1 MKKIKKVSEH
11 QSHLFTTGF
20 EVDCGMFQ
28 VDINVFSR
36 AEDMEFK
43 FKLFNI
49 DIEDMDFE
57 FKIDGKRCDR
67 NGFKELYEKLFG
79 KGKFDDFDAELADYV
94 KKEFFEN
101 TDLPCV
107 QNISVSKAK
116 KYLSD
121 LLTEF
126 TYPTGTV
133 MLDDEEVLY
142 IDQWNIIG
150 LARIADP
157 DNVHRIKCKAAN
169 NPSGNEFAHAIYDID
184 AYFCGK

>member
-1 MKKIKKVSEH
+1 MKKIKKVSEYIAH
-11 QSHLFTTGF
+11 QVSTVF

-57 FKIDGKRCDR
+57 FKMDGKRCDR
-67 NGFKELYEKLFG
+67 NGFRELYEKLFG
-79 KGKFDDFDAELADYV
+79 KGKFDDFNEELADYV
-94 KKEFFEN
+94 EKEFFEN

-107 QNISVSKAK
+107 QNISVDKATE
-116 KYLSD
+116 YLS
-121 LLTEF
+121 
-126 TYPTGTV
+126 
-133 MLDDEEVLY
+133 EVLTTHTY
-142 IDQWNIIG
+142 STGKTMLGNKEIVYADKWNIIG

-157 DNVHRIKCKAAN
+157 DNVRRVKCKAAN